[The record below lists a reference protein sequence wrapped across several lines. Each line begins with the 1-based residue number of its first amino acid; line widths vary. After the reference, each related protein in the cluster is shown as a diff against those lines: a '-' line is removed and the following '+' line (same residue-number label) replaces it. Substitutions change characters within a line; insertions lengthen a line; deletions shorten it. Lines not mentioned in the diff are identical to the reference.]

1 MSSLTVAYTPR
12 DPAPADVSIVIDCI
26 RATSTLAQALAS
38 GYDRAVCVGEV
49 ADARSEARAIGAGAV
64 LGGEREGVLIEGF
77 DLGNSPAEYLEPRGH
92 TLVLTTTN
100 GTRAILQAS
109 VEARLV
115 ITASLLNLAAAVEH
129 ALASTDGSISVRCAG
144 VRGDVALDD
153 AYVAGRIVRECQ
165 TRRPEL
171 IVEDSAALALGLVEA
186 YPEPLLAL
194 EASQSARDLDGTG
207 LEPDVERCSLVST
220 LDVAPVVFEAAPG
233 RIVLR
238 PAASG

>member
-1 MSSLTVAYTPR
+1 MPSLTVAYTPR
-12 DPAPADVSIVIDCI
+12 DTAPADVSIVIDCI

-38 GYDRAVCVGEV
+38 GYERAVCVGEV
-49 ADARSEARAIGAGAV
+49 GDARDEARTIGPGAV
-64 LGGEREGVLIEGF
+64 LGGERAGVLIEGF

-100 GTRAILQAS
+100 GTRAILRAS
-109 VEARLV
+109 LEARLV
-115 ITASLLNLAAAVEH
+115 IAASLLNLAAAVEY
-129 ALASTDGSISVRCAG
+129 ALASTQGSISVRCAG

-171 IVEDSAALALGLVEA
+171 VVEDSAALALGLVEA

-194 EASQSARDLDGTG
+194 RASQSARDLDGTG
-207 LEPDVERCSLVST
+207 LEPDVERCSHVST
-220 LDVAPVVFEAAPG
+220 LAVTPVVVEVGPG
-233 RIVLR
+233 RIVLQ
-238 PAASG
+238 AAG